1 MSTVA
6 LATGISLGRLPT
18 AALLE
23 IESNGTLLSKFK
35 GTSKQNDI
43 YCWLNPFMGTCV
55 IGLCDESGPRNEPLK
70 NFITFK
76 FDLIQNSR

>member
-55 IGLCDESGPRNEPLK
+55 IGLGIYAMKADHAMNRTKISSHFNL
-70 NFITFK
+70 T
-76 FDLIQNSR
+76 